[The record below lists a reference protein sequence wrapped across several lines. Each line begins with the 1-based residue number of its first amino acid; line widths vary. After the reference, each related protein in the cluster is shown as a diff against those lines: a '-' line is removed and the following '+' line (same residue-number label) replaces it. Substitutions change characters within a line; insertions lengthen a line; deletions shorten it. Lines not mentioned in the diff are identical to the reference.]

1 MPKIAKIHGA
11 RSDVNR
17 RACKAEKRCPFAIF
31 APYLNL
37 RLVAIKHGA
46 KTMNRWRQQLSLAVC
61 DAPPPPLHADRGPHA
76 FFSSCVCSSSNC
88 GLAYA
93 AAASTCTWQRREKY
107 VVARAVALWQ
117 EWSGATAFCRNRQQC
132 DLVSCFEARSAVNG
146 RFFVFVRDAF

>member
-17 RACKAEKRCPFAIF
+17 RAHTTLDLSQKAEKRCPFAVF

-37 RLVAIKHGA
+37 RLVAIKRGV
-46 KTMNRWRQQLSLAVC
+46 KTMNRRRHQLSLASSC
-61 DAPPPPLHADRGPHA
+61 LSPPPLHTDRGPHA
-76 FFSSCVCSSSNC
+76 FFSLCVCSSSYC

-107 VVARAVALWQ
+107 VVTRA
-117 EWSGATAFCRNRQQC
+117 
-132 DLVSCFEARSAVNG
+132 
-146 RFFVFVRDAF
+146 FVLLCE